1 MSITMKYQI
10 DNSHVDHIPSAFLYR
25 QTMDYYPKSAIG
37 CFIISDRWNEQ
48 ALLGLKEK
56 SGAWFL
62 VGLQIDDIDFERLD
76 IIEGVIRCQP
86 DEVNNVI
93 KLLDIS
99 SASTIIGIDVVDIRS
114 LFDICSSFQFIQ
126 ASATGKSE
134 SDLIKVTTHK
144 LVNQLATVRNTKGVF
159 IGMESVQSLPIEAFA
174 YISEAVEELLSNDE
188 VSIYYRSSMTDEINT
203 FRLKM
208 IYALA

>member
-1 MSITMKYQI
+1 MTMKYQI

-76 IIEGVIRCQP
+76 IIGGVIRCQP

-114 LFDICSSFQFIQ
+114 LFDICNSFQFIQ

-188 VSIYYRSSMTDEINT
+188 VVIPPLNKNT
-203 FRLKM
+203 
-208 IYALA
+208 

>member
-1 MSITMKYQI
+1 MTMKYQI

-76 IIEGVIRCQP
+76 IIGGVIRCQP

>member
-1 MSITMKYQI
+1 MTMKYQI

-76 IIEGVIRCQP
+76 IIGGVIRCQP

-188 VSIYYRSSMTDEINT
+188 VSIYYCSSMTDEINT

>member
-1 MSITMKYQI
+1 MTMKYQI

-25 QTMDYYPKSAIG
+25 QTMDHYPKSAIG

-76 IIEGVIRCQP
+76 IIGGVIRCQP

-114 LFDICSSFQFIQ
+114 LFDICNSFQFIQ

>member
-1 MSITMKYQI
+1 MKYQI

-76 IIEGVIRCQP
+76 IIGGVIRCQP

>member
-1 MSITMKYQI
+1 MKYQI

-76 IIEGVIRCQP
+76 IIGGVIRCQP

-114 LFDICSSFQFIQ
+114 LFDICNSFQFIQ

>member
-1 MSITMKYQI
+1 MTMKYQI

-62 VGLQIDDIDFERLD
+62 LVLQIDDIDFERLD
-76 IIEGVIRCQP
+76 IIGGVIRCQP

-114 LFDICSSFQFIQ
+114 LFDICNSFQFIQ

>member
-1 MSITMKYQI
+1 MTMKYQI

-76 IIEGVIRCQP
+76 IIGGVIRCQP

-114 LFDICSSFQFIQ
+114 LFDICSSFQFIPVHSSSSKQ
-126 ASATGKSE
+126 
-134 SDLIKVTTHK
+134 VPQ
-144 LVNQLATVRNTKGVF
+144 VNLNQ
-159 IGMESVQSLPIEAFA
+159 I
-174 YISEAVEELLSNDE
+174 
-188 VSIYYRSSMTDEINT
+188 
-203 FRLKM
+203 
-208 IYALA
+208 

>member
-1 MSITMKYQI
+1 MTMKYQI

-76 IIEGVIRCQP
+76 IIGGVIRCQP

-114 LFDICSSFQFIQ
+114 LFDICNSFQFIQ